1 MGQRTGDPACK
12 LVLLA
17 LANCHNPHTGL
28 CFPSNKA
35 LADDAEMHES
45 TVRRH
50 LKTLAAIGL
59 IARKRRTNVLG
70 HRISDAYEFIGF
82 DFRPSGKS
90 SDEDGASAVATE
102 RGKAKPKRANRA
114 VGKGK
119 AYRADCALGTGQN
132 GEPNVV
138 PTAQLCSLHIE
149 PKPVEPNLSIT
160 NSEPETARDG
170 AEGDTG
176 PNDADAE
183 AAQAEPGRADP
194 LSAALRA
201 LRRMIGTDAWTSW
214 IEPLIVV
221 SVDPPILEAPTRFHA
236 DYIRTVYAERLERL
250 LGRGRI
256 EIRISQAHAV
266 RSGKGQRA
274 GEAAR

>member
-28 CFPSNKA
+28 CFPSNEA

-59 IARKRRTNVLG
+59 IARKRRTNALG

-90 SDEDGASAVATE
+90 SDEDGSGD
-102 RGKAKPKRANRA
+102 RGETRPKRANRA
-114 VGKGK
+114 VGRAT
-119 AYRADCALGTGQN
+119 AYRAECAVGS
-132 GEPNVV
+132 EPNEA
-138 PTAQLCSLHIE
+138 PTAQLCTLHIE
-149 PKPVEPNLSIT
+149 PKPVEPNLST
-160 NSEPETARDG
+160 TDSEL
-170 AEGDTG
+170 
-176 PNDADAE
+176 E
-183 AAQAEPGRADP
+183 AARGGVEDAFGDGEPAGVPTASGRADP
-194 LSAALRA
+194 LSAAIRA
-201 LRRMIGTDAWTSW
+201 MRRELGTATWSSW
-214 IEPLIVV
+214 IEPLVVV
-221 SVDPPILEAPTRFHA
+221 SLDPPILAAPSRFFA
-236 DYIRTVYAERLERL
+236 DHVRQNFAERLEEL

-256 EIRISQAHAV
+256 EIRVSQAHAV
-266 RSGKGQRA
+266 RGDSGQRA
-274 GEAAR
+274 GKAAR